1 MIGSKK
7 GSHTDDDISKIKS
20 LANAETSHWRN
31 GFWKVYLTNRIAN
44 TENERY
50 KDGRTEL
57 EREHF
62 NAYKRLNKRYI
73 EANFISGYLWQS
85 NP

>member
-7 GSHTDDDISKIKS
+7 GIHTDDDISKIKS

-31 GFWKVYLTNRIAN
+31 GFWKVYLTNRVAN
-44 TENERY
+44 TENARC

-57 EREHF
+57 ERDG
-62 NAYKRLNKRYI
+62 
-73 EANFISGYLWQS
+73 ISIHTKDWTRDI
-85 NP
+85 

>member
-31 GFWKVYLTNRIAN
+31 GFWKAN
-44 TENERY
+44 TENARC

-57 EREHF
+57 ERDG
-62 NAYKRLNKRYI
+62 
-73 EANFISGYLWQS
+73 ISIHTKDWTRDM
-85 NP
+85 